1 MKKLTIKEY
10 ADLLREEYPNKTKG
24 LSDIQIVSS
33 WMNKYPE
40 KIELLRRDQQLLLTG
55 NNVKKYLEKKYEKL
69 KQKISPKPT
78 DTTKTQQDTTND
90 NSVVNT
96 VKDVVD
102 KFKNT
107 DGTPKPTQTVDP
119 SVFNCIKNSRG
130 WGSKLTSKSD
140 EANAYSFL
148 NDVQSEFVFFGDGK
162 FYIQLN
168 SGEKMFGTWKCKGQS
183 SYEIEINNTDFN
195 KKQYFRS
202 ETSQWADH
210 QNAAALEENFIKK
223 IVTKH
228 LRSKL

>member
-1 MKKLTIKEY
+1 MKKLTIQQFAQTIRNKRPGKYDDLNDNDLVFKWLKTYY
-10 ADLLREEYPNKTKG
+10 ADSKYIEPNELAKLGYNEVGKLVSKG
-24 LSDIQIVSS
+24 KDYVTDKLGGQAAVDSTIQ
-33 WMNKYPE
+33 K
-40 KIELLRRDQQLLLTG
+40 
-55 NNVKKYLEKKYEKL
+55 
-69 KQKISPKPT
+69 
-78 DTTKTQQDTTND
+78 
-90 NSVVNT
+90 
-96 VKDVVD
+96 VKDNVTNVID
-102 KFKNT
+102 KVKNT
-107 DGTPKPTQTVDP
+107 SSTSPKPTQTVDP
-119 SVFNCIKNSRG
+119 SVFNCIRNSRG

-183 SYEIEINNTDFN
+183 SYEIEIDNTDFN

-202 ETSQWADH
+202 ETGQWADH
-210 QNAAALEENFIKK
+210 QNAEAIKENFIKK

>member
-1 MKKLTIKEY
+1 MKKLTVKEFTTK
-10 ADLLREEYPNKTKG
+10 LRKKFPGELDNLDDVTLVLRWLK
-24 LSDIQIVSS
+24 
-33 WMNKYPE
+33 KYPKDSKYIDKTDALNSGFTFTKDNVVNWVKGKTE
-40 KIELLRRDQQLLLTG
+40 KIKD
-55 NNVKKYLEKKYEKL
+55 
-69 KQKISPKPT
+69 KITSQPT
-78 DTTKTQQDTTND
+78 DTTKTTDSTSNSTKTTQQPII
-90 NSVVNT
+90 
-96 VKDVVD
+96 
-102 KFKNT
+102 
-107 DGTPKPTQTVDP
+107 TPKPTQTIDP

-130 WGSKLTSKSD
+130 WGSKLASKSD
-140 EANAYSFL
+140 EPNAYSFL
-148 NDVQSEFVFFGDGK
+148 NDVQSEFVFFDDGK

>member
-1 MKKLTIKEY
+1 MNETELKRIWSILSSKFNMGTFTYDMFKQNMSNVEGRKKFWSKY
-10 ADLLREEYPNKTKG
+10 SKDLKLDDYN
-24 LSDIQIVSS
+24 L
-33 WMNKYPE
+33 
-40 KIELLRRDQQLLLTG
+40 
-55 NNVKKYLEKKYEKL
+55 YEKNL
-69 KQKISPKPT
+69 TTNQTSTQGALISP
-78 DTTKTQQDTTND
+78 TTTPP
-90 NSVVNT
+90 
-96 VKDVVD
+96 
-102 KFKNT
+102 
-107 DGTPKPTQTVDP
+107 PKPTQTVDI
-119 SVFNCIKNSRG
+119 SVFNCIRNSRG

-210 QNAAALEENFIKK
+210 QNAPALEENFIKK

>member
-1 MKKLTIKEY
+1 MK
-10 ADLLREEYPNKTKG
+10 
-24 LSDIQIVSS
+24 
-33 WMNKYPE
+33 
-40 KIELLRRDQQLLLTG
+40 
-55 NNVKKYLEKKYEKL
+55 LENIINE
-69 KQKISPKPT
+69 Q
-78 DTTKTQQDTTND
+78 
-90 NSVVNT
+90 NT
-96 VKDVVD
+96 VIDNQEQSYYSNLGYTRISSKLVD
-102 KFKNT
+102 TYSKTGDIKTDKGGKKWFKQSGSKPSIQ
-107 DGTPKPTQTVDP
+107 DAPPKPTQTVDP

-130 WGSKLTSKSD
+130 WGSKLASKSD
-140 EANAYSFL
+140 EPNAYSFL

>member
-1 MKKLTIKEY
+1 MKLKELILLEQSI
-10 ADLLREEYPNKTKG
+10 ADGKTAQEYKDAGYSRIAKG
-24 LSDIQIVSS
+24 LINDKKKTGDVKTDVDGKS
-33 WMNKYPE
+33 WYKATAATAATATSTTNTNTITP
-40 KIELLRRDQQLLLTG
+40 
-55 NNVKKYLEKKYEKL
+55 VKKADE
-69 KQKISPKPT
+69 S
-78 DTTKTQQDTTND
+78 
-90 NSVVNT
+90 
-96 VKDVVD
+96 
-102 KFKNT
+102 KF
-107 DGTPKPTQTVDP
+107 D
-119 SVFNCIKNSRG
+119 CIRNSRG
-130 WGSKLTSKSD
+130 WGSKLASKSD
-140 EANAYSFL
+140 EPNAYSFL

>member
-1 MKKLTIKEY
+1 MYFL
-10 ADLLREEYPNKTKG
+10 KT
-24 LSDIQIVSS
+24 
-33 WMNKYPE
+33 P
-40 KIELLRRDQQLLLTG
+40 
-55 NNVKKYLEKKYEKL
+55 
-69 KQKISPKPT
+69 PKPA
-78 DTTKTQQDTTND
+78 
-90 NSVVNT
+90 
-96 VKDVVD
+96 
-102 KFKNT
+102 
-107 DGTPKPTQTVDP
+107 QTVDS

-130 WGSKLTSKSD
+130 WGSKLASKSD
-140 EANAYSFL
+140 EPNAYSFL
-148 NDVQSEFVFFGDGK
+148 NDVKSEFVFFGDSK